1 MSAIIFPGQGSQ
13 YSMMALDFNDNF
25 LEARNVFEQIEDITN
40 IDIRKIIYENQ
51 QDKLNQTQFTQILIF
66 ACSMAI
72 YQTLIRQIGI
82 GIINPEIVLGHS
94 LGEYS
99 ALVANNTLSLGE
111 ASKLIKIRGDL
122 MQSAIEPNTSGMAAV
137 IGKNAEF
144 VDEVIKKNNLDIEI
158 ANDNSPMQIVISGLI
173 KNINAAENIFISSGV
188 KRYVKLNVSAAFHSK
203 YMNNAQ
209 SKLIYEIDK
218 ANFKSPDIP
227 IISNY
232 NAEINSDLKIVVDSL
247 KKQMSSKVKWTE
259 SINKLEKMNI
269 IKIIEIGPGKILSG
283 LILRIS
289 KKFDIISIDKIA
301 DLEKLK

>member
-25 LEARNVFEQIEDITN
+25 VEARNVFEEIEDITK
-40 IDIRKIIYENQ
+40 IDIRKIISENQ

-66 ACSMAI
+66 ASSMAI
-72 YQTLIRQIGI
+72 YQTLIKQIGI
-82 GIINPEIVLGHS
+82 EIINPEIVLGHS

-99 ALVANNTLSLGE
+99 ALVANNTLSIVE

-173 KNINAAENIFISSGV
+173 KNIDAAENIFISSGV

-232 NAEINSDLKIVVDSL
+232 NAEMNSDLKMVVDSL

-259 SINKLEKMNI
+259 SINKLERMNI
-269 IKIIEIGPGKILSG
+269 TKIIEIGPGKILSG